1 MKPERIPEIL
11 KKFEDNT
18 DRAIM
23 IDGRWG
29 IGKTYQLLAHISGQS
44 RKEKRKK
51 KYVYVSMFGKETI
64 DDIHTELYAKMNP
77 GRNTAKKAIRLI
89 PKVAPLITGGV
100 DLVESLQFALKTEA
114 NELPQKNQIA
124 CVTNEAAEK
133 AGKIASEIGEF
144 QEAVSNKGIKKRR
157 GNKTI
162 VVFDDFERLDFDKI
176 SIETLMGYFHT
187 LILQHIKVVVA
198 CNEGEILKSDEDKKI
213 EKYKDFRE
221 KVFDRRYIITAT
233 DEEILRS
240 YWGED
245 KDLLDDCMTK
255 ELQNNLRLS
264 NRAAHFYVEAK
275 SILSRINEN
284 YENAIRKKDIMRC
297 CIYIIV
303 GTYTDSYK
311 KYHEEALSKLAKN
324 TQRVIAENYAKV
336 SDKAFSQELSERVGK
351 IQYVACHDNNI
362 NNMWLLAFCKLYYF
376 SDENDITDLL
386 EGEESY
392 DMNPLRKEVTF
403 LPQVEKN
410 IWFERQVGYI
420 FETKKINMS
429 QLEGC
434 ISRMATYDFLDASLM
449 EKIAQHIVDNKESN
463 EWLKEVV
470 TFPGVHA
477 FRECEEFQKILKQK
491 YEESEFND
499 YLFKLERAWIDKSFD
514 VVYDY
519 LLNPPW
525 YALKNY
531 PYQKEFKT
539 EVIDFL
545 ENNNYLICDLK
556 GGIEKYEWWVTT
568 LMIKIARE
576 NGFGE
581 KMQDTIEAV
590 SDNNDPTVRERKRIL
605 LSNDY

>member
-1 MKPERIPEIL
+1 M
-11 KKFEDNT
+11 
-18 DRAIM
+18 
-23 IDGRWG
+23 
-29 IGKTYQLLAHISGQS
+29 
-44 RKEKRKK
+44 
-51 KYVYVSMFGKETI
+51 
-64 DDIHTELYAKMNP
+64 
-77 GRNTAKKAIRLI
+77 
-89 PKVAPLITGGV
+89 
-100 DLVESLQFALKTEA
+100 
-114 NELPQKNQIA
+114 
-124 CVTNEAAEK
+124 
-133 AGKIASEIGEF
+133 
-144 QEAVSNKGIKKRR
+144 
-157 GNKTI
+157 
-162 VVFDDFERLDFDKI
+162 
-176 SIETLMGYFHT
+176 
-187 LILQHIKVVVA
+187 
-198 CNEGEILKSDEDKKI
+198 
-213 EKYKDFRE
+213 
-221 KVFDRRYIITAT
+221 
-233 DEEILRS
+233 
-240 YWGED
+240 
-245 KDLLDDCMTK
+245 
-255 ELQNNLRLS
+255 
-264 NRAAHFYVEAK
+264 
-275 SILSRINEN
+275 
-284 YENAIRKKDIMRC
+284 
-297 CIYIIV
+297 
-303 GTYTDSYK
+303 
-311 KYHEEALSKLAKN
+311 
-324 TQRVIAENYAKV
+324 
-336 SDKAFSQELSERVGK
+336 
-351 IQYVACHDNNI
+351 
-362 NNMWLLAFCKLYYF
+362 
-376 SDENDITDLL
+376 L

-392 DMNPLRKEVTF
+392 DTNALRKEVIF

-410 IWFERQVGYI
+410 IWFKRQVGYI

-449 EKIAQHIVDNKESN
+449 EKIAQHIVENKQSN

-470 TFPGVHA
+470 TFSGVPA

-519 LLNPPW
+519 LSNPPW

>member
-77 GRNTAKKAIRLI
+77 GKHTAKKAIRLI

-144 QEAVSNKGIKKRR
+144 QETVSNKRIKKRR

-233 DEEILRS
+233 GEEILRS

-311 KYHEEALSKLAKN
+311 KYYEEALSKLADN
-324 TQRVIAENYAKV
+324 AQRVFAESYAKA

-376 SDENDITDLL
+376 SD
-386 EGEESY
+386 
-392 DMNPLRKEVTF
+392 
-403 LPQVEKN
+403 
-410 IWFERQVGYI
+410 
-420 FETKKINMS
+420 
-429 QLEGC
+429 
-434 ISRMATYDFLDASLM
+434 
-449 EKIAQHIVDNKESN
+449 
-463 EWLKEVV
+463 
-470 TFPGVHA
+470 
-477 FRECEEFQKILKQK
+477 
-491 YEESEFND
+491 
-499 YLFKLERAWIDKSFD
+499 
-514 VVYDY
+514 
-519 LLNPPW
+519 
-525 YALKNY
+525 
-531 PYQKEFKT
+531 
-539 EVIDFL
+539 
-545 ENNNYLICDLK
+545 
-556 GGIEKYEWWVTT
+556 
-568 LMIKIARE
+568 
-576 NGFGE
+576 
-581 KMQDTIEAV
+581 
-590 SDNNDPTVRERKRIL
+590 
-605 LSNDY
+605 